1 MSTVFMNEER
11 IIILKADII
20 FRRVIG
26 SAELAPEFL
35 EQKYSR
41 LDLNLVIDRRNVNIE
56 MHLT

>member
-1 MSTVFMNEER
+1 MNEER

-56 MHLT
+56 MQLT